1 MRAGKRNRA
10 TARAAVLSTPAQVP
24 AMRKHRRVK
33 GLNSRGETLVETL
46 AAILIA
52 VLSVALLL
60 GSVTASGQLA
70 RQADQS
76 DTSLFETLT
85 SAEDR
90 EEALTA
96 SDGVSGSPTVTITE
110 GVGKTATIPVQVYG
124 GEDLYSYARKDPS
137 GGEAP

>member
-24 AMRKHRRVK
+24 AMPPHSREKI
-33 GLNSRGETLVETL
+33 LNSRGETLVETL

-76 DTSLFETLT
+76 DKSFFTTLT
-85 SAEDR
+85 EAENR
-90 EEALTA
+90 EAPLTI
-96 SDGVSGSPTVTITE
+96 SDGNPQVTITE
-110 GVGKTATIPVQVYG
+110 GAKTATIPVQVYG

>member
-24 AMRKHRRVK
+24 AMRRHSREKI
-33 GLNSRGETLVETL
+33 LNSRGETLVETL

-76 DTSLFETLT
+76 DKSFFTTLT
-85 SAEDR
+85 EAENR
-90 EEALTA
+90 EAPLTI
-96 SDGVSGSPTVTITE
+96 SDGNPQVTITE
-110 GVGKTATIPVQVYG
+110 GAKTATIPVQVYG

>member
-24 AMRKHRRVK
+24 AMLKHSREK
-33 GLNSRGETLVETL
+33 ILNSRGETLVETL

-76 DTSLFETLT
+76 DTSFFETLT
-85 SAEDR
+85 NAEDR
-90 EEALTA
+90 GTPL
-96 SDGVSGSPTVTITE
+96 TE
-110 GVGKTATIPVQVYG
+110 GVASSPEVKIKESGTEVTIPVQVYG

>member
-24 AMRKHRRVK
+24 AMLKHSREK
-33 GLNSRGETLVETL
+33 ILNSRGETLVETL

-76 DTSLFETLT
+76 DTSFFTTLT
-85 SAEDR
+85 EAENR
-90 EEALTA
+90 EAPLTI
-96 SDGVSGSPTVTITE
+96 SDGNPQVTITE
-110 GVGKTATIPVQVYG
+110 GAKTATIPVQVYG

-137 GGEAP
+137 GGEPP

>member
-24 AMRKHRRVK
+24 AMLKHSREK
-33 GLNSRGETLVETL
+33 ILNSRGETLVETL

-76 DTSLFETLT
+76 DKSFFTTLT
-85 SAEDR
+85 EAENR
-90 EEALTA
+90 EAPLTI
-96 SDGVSGSPTVTITE
+96 SDGNPQVTITE
-110 GVGKTATIPVQVYG
+110 GAKTATIPVQVYG
-124 GEDLYSYARKDPS
+124 GEELYSYARQAATPE
-137 GGEAP
+137 GGDGP

>member
-1 MRAGKRNRA
+1 MPPHSREKI
-10 TARAAVLSTPAQVP
+10 
-24 AMRKHRRVK
+24 
-33 GLNSRGETLVETL
+33 LNSRGETLVETL

-76 DTSLFETLT
+76 DKSFFTTLT
-85 SAEDR
+85 EAENR
-90 EEALTA
+90 ESPLTI
-96 SDGVSGSPTVTITE
+96 SDGNPQVTITE
-110 GVGKTATIPVQVYG
+110 GAKTATIPVQVYG